1 VDLSGPRPVMDVA
14 GEARAWR
21 DIWSAGHGVGAVRDV
36 PGARDLGL
44 RLGAEYRAA
53 VARMAADPF
62 A

>member
-1 VDLSGPRPVMDVA
+1 VMDM
-14 GEARAWR
+14 GHEAKAWR

-36 PGARDLGL
+36 PGACELGL

-53 VARMAADPF
+53 LARMAADPF